1 MRGAIT
7 GLMTTFLGGLG
18 HTLPYLIPDVCTA
31 TTVAVIVVFV
41 ELFTIAWIQNKYMDT
56 PIGEA
61 VLQVVIGGIL
71 VFLSGI
77 LIGIS

>member
-56 PIGEA
+56 PLGKPFCR
-61 VLQVVIGGIL
+61 L
-71 VFLSGI
+71 LSAEYWFFFPA
-77 LIGIS
+77 S

>member
-1 MRGAIT
+1 MDARRNYRVNDY
-7 GLMTTFLGGLG
+7 FRGLG
-18 HTLPYLIPDVCTA
+18 HTLPYLIPDVYTA

-41 ELFTIAWIQNKYMDT
+41 ELFTIAWIRNKYMDT
-56 PIGEA
+56 PLGQA

-71 VFLSGI
+71 VFLSGV